1 MRISGAFLVCLEIIS
16 RIITTICFLDV
27 DPDQSLNQ
35 GSETGAQLAVFDWVI
50 DL

>member
-1 MRISGAFLVCLEIIS
+1 MRISRRFLLCLEIIS

-27 DPDQSLNQ
+27 DPAQSLNP
-35 GSETGAQLAVFDWVI
+35 GSETVAQFAVFDWVT